1 VDAFIEEAVVR
12 RELSDN
18 YCFYTPEYDTM
29 AACFD
34 WARDSLNKHR
44 DDEREHV
51 YTRCAFGNRPQ
62 QCSCR
67 SRCRGE
73 GLLAL
78 HAARM
83 RHGSA
88 WPSSHGACEMAGHT

>member
-1 VDAFIEEAVVR
+1 MDSFIEEAVVR

-44 DDEREHV
+44 SDEREHV
-51 YTRCAFGNRPQ
+51 YTRCALLNVCTWKPLSNCPFSGR
-62 QCSCR
+62 R
-67 SRCRGE
+67 SG
-73 GLLAL
+73 
-78 HAARM
+78 
-83 RHGSA
+83 
-88 WPSSHGACEMAGHT
+88 